1 MRALILFA
9 PLLAP
14 LLVGGCATGYAADW
28 FRSKPGIISPQLIR
42 YGLDV
47 PQARCVSEKLGE
59 ELSVQRIRQFQERAA
74 AVGRGVTPEPRL
86 TLASLRTIAST
97 MSEGDIRPV
106 LDAALSGC
114 NVSQTPEPTL
124 AATEVGVAVPAGGI
138 PANSPDARPDG
149 APGAAPGSTGTGA
162 SAAPTLWLNLGAAA
176 AGQSIAVD
184 PSSIQ
189 QEGTA
194 RTAWFRM
201 SDPSSGSPS
210 TNSYRVRID
219 CSAKTVQPLA
229 IRQHDAAGA
238 PSSQRDYTAEES
250 VPAPAEDGTVLEIA
264 YLSLCT

>member
-14 LLVGGCATGYAADW
+14 LLIGGCATGYAADW

-59 ELSVQRIRQFQERAA
+59 QLNVQRIRQFQERAA
-74 AVGRGVTPEPRL
+74 AVGRGVVPEPRL
-86 TLASLRTIAST
+86 TIASLRTIAAT
-97 MSEGDIRPV
+97 MSDGDLRPV

-114 NVSQTPEPTL
+114 NVSAPAPTL
-124 AATEVGVAVPAGGI
+124 AATGEGITIPAGGI

-149 APGAAPGSTGTGA
+149 APGAPGAGA
-162 SAAPTLWLNLGAAA
+162 VAAPTLWLNLGAAA

-184 PSSIQ
+184 ASSIQ

-201 SDPSSGSPS
+201 TDPASGSPS

-238 PSSQRDYTAEES
+238 PTSQRDYTPEES
-250 VPAPAEDGTVLEIA
+250 TPAPAEDGTVLEIA